1 MPNGTI
7 MFDAPKKNEFT
18 QGTVFSC
25 AYGENYKDGPVYG
38 LVITAR
44 CDAAQEKVPV
54 FNYVPLVPLSSWIL
68 NEGAALVLERIEADC
83 LNTIRNYLKAAKL
96 SDSLLKSHS
105 PDAIYD
111 AHFRAH
117 ENEKG
122 RKSQCD
128 KFCEAAKQFNET
140 HALLLGGRIDT
151 QKLKEHLVPHQGK
164 VDAVLKELAGHRLA
178 GYYLLRELESLEDGD
193 SGDYVALLREVHH
206 IPSSVAKQIAKGISA
221 EDGDFEGAF
230 SICPKFRL
238 KDDISLPVG
247 KLKSPWI
254 EHLMQN
260 FAMLFSRIGVKDNDF
275 EDIKKSLSNIGLG
288 G

>member
-1 MPNGTI
+1 
-7 MFDAPKKNEFT
+7 MFDAPKTNEFT

-25 AYGENYKDGPVYG
+25 AYGENYKDEPVYG

-68 NEGAALVLERIEADC
+68 AEGAALMLDRIEADC
-83 LNTIRNYLKAAKL
+83 LNTIRNHLKAAKL

-105 PDAIYD
+105 PNEIYD
-111 AHFRAH
+111 AHFQKH
-117 ENEKG
+117 ENEKS

-128 KFCEAAKQFNET
+128 KFREAAQQFNET
-140 HALLLGGRIDT
+140 RELHGCRMDT
-151 QKLKEHLVPHQGK
+151 LRLKRHLVPHQGK
-164 VDAVLKELAGHRLA
+164 VDAVLKELSGHRLA
-178 GYYLLRELESLEDGD
+178 GYYLLRELKSLEEDD
-193 SGDYVALLREVHH
+193 CGDYVALLREVHH

-221 EDGDFEGAF
+221 EDWGA
-230 SICPKFRL
+230 SGCTLTPCPKFCL